1 MRCFYSH
8 FAGSLFR
15 KPLAYQQTGLLRENT
30 FVVAVIEF
38 IDYFTTEGFSGSVTY
53 MCIQFQLCGLLG
65 NFVERDR
72 QSASG
77 CLVLIIRIGDEYLVV
92 NYHPAIPVNS
102 SEVCKIQCILR
113 FAGRVGGIVTVVC
126 PYSDYIVFSILQTG
140 SDIYDDRQKTTE
152 MLFQQLSV
160 HPYF

>member
-1 MRCFYSH
+1 MRCFYGH
-8 FAGSLFR
+8 FARNLFR
-15 KPLAYQQTGLLRENT
+15 KILAYRQTGLLRENT

-65 NFVERDR
+65 NFVERDK

-77 CLVLIIRIGDEYLVV
+77 CLILIIRIGNEYFVV
-92 NYHPAIPVNS
+92 NYHPAISVNS
-102 SEVCKIQCILR
+102 SKICKVQCILR

-126 PYSDYIVFSILQTG
+126 PYGDNIVFSILQTG
-140 SDIYDDRQKTTE
+140 SDIYDDR
-152 MLFQQLSV
+152 
-160 HPYF
+160 

>member
-1 MRCFYSH
+1 MRCFYGH
-8 FAGSLFR
+8 FARNLFR
-15 KPLAYQQTGLLRENT
+15 KILAYRQTGLLRENT

-65 NFVERDR
+65 NFVERDK

-77 CLVLIIRIGDEYLVV
+77 CLVLIIWIGNEYFVV
-92 NYHPAIPVNS
+92 NYHPAISVNS
-102 SEVCKIQCILR
+102 SKICKVQCILR

-126 PYSDYIVFSILQTG
+126 PYGDNIVFSILQTG
-140 SDIYDDRQKTTE
+140 SDIYDDR
-152 MLFQQLSV
+152 
-160 HPYF
+160 